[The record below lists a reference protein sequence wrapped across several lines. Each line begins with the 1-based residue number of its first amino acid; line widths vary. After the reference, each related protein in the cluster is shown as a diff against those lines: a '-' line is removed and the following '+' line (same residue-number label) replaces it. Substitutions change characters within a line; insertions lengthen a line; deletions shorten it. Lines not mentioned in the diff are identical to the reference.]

1 MKGNDYQ
8 MTKVTAPL
16 PHREGQ
22 GGGSAG
28 NGSAGSLSLKQL
40 PLDERPRERLMEQG
54 AAALSPAELLA
65 ILNTEETAVQLC
77 QRLLSDCRGSLKAL
91 SRLSLNDLTR
101 SYKGLGP
108 AKAVTI
114 MAACELGRR
123 RLMETETEKQYI
135 KTSTDI
141 YHIMYPRMRDLA
153 HEESYALYLRT
164 DHSLEGHPFLISKGG
179 IAGTQVDVR
188 LVIREALIRQTPTLV
203 LTHNHPS
210 GNIRPSR
217 DDDQLT
223 DRLQRACKMMSLHL
237 LDHLIVTDGNY
248 YSYREQGKL

>member
-1 MKGNDYQ
+1 MIIK
-8 MTKVTAPL
+8 
-16 PHREGQ
+16 E
-22 GGGSAG
+22 
-28 NGSAGSLSLKQL
+28 L

-65 ILNTEETAVQLC
+65 ILIGSGNTEETAVQLM
-77 QRLLSDCRGSLKAL
+77 QRLMADCGGSLKTL

-101 SYKGLGP
+101 HYKGLGP
-108 AKAVTI
+108 AKAVSI

-123 RLMETETEKQYI
+123 RLMETDTDKTYI
-135 KTSTDI
+135 KSSTDI

-153 HEESYALYLRT
+153 HEESYALYLRA
-164 DHSLEGHPFLISKGG
+164 DNSVEGQPFLISKGG

-188 LVIREALIRQTPTLV
+188 LIIREALIRQTPTLV

-210 GNIRPSR
+210 GSLRPSR
-217 DDDQLT
+217 EDDQLT
-223 DRLQRACKMMSLHL
+223 DRLQRACQLMNLKL

-248 YSYREQGKL
+248 YSYKEQGKL